1 MVCRL
6 IPGLTPDVNDST
18 HLAHQGRRK
27 NGATDFIF
35 VPWKR
40 LLLSKAIKHRTRF
53 AYRRRAH
60 QPRQIKSWTPTKC
73 TKCVGFGE
81 NKKKENLRYSFMT
94 THLIIE
100 AACMTLSDA
109 TRIYRISRRN
119 CRIRKRIFIR
129 GKIVRLFSLA
139 SNFIDLLRIKFLIKL
154 IFEINCRQEFE

>member
-1 MVCRL
+1 MVCGL

-18 HLAHQGRRK
+18 DLAHQGRRK
-27 NGATDFIF
+27 NDATDFIF

-73 TKCVGFGE
+73 TECVGFGE
-81 NKKKENLRYSFMT
+81 KKKENLRYSFTT

-119 CRIRKRIFIR
+119 CRIRKR
-129 GKIVRLFSLA
+129 IVRLFSLA